1 MAGPLKRRKVIAA
14 VQTFNDVRNIKP
26 FFDHLIKR
34 MHDSAAGYEMVGGA
48 LTDGAVFGAD
58 NNVTVYDWAPEFG
71 GRKWV
76 LRVRDSPSQ
85 SGAFGFD

>member
-58 NNVTVYDWAPEFG
+58 NNVTVYEEMPEARMLNTG
-71 GRKWV
+71 GPFIKYNKI
-76 LRVRDSPSQ
+76 Q
-85 SGAFGFD
+85 